1 MPKFVS
7 CLALAL
13 CLAACNEKSSNPV
26 LPTSPGGPPAASD
39 LTVSIATD
47 RGQLEASSAA
57 PATLTVTARR
67 RDGTP
72 PPDATEVVLNT
83 SLGNFGRDA
92 AGAPLQL
99 VSRPLA
105 GGIASAQLYAG
116 KDTGVANV
124 LAQVG
129 TATGKLNL
137 PIVTP
142 SPAPVADF
150 GYDVQGL
157 QVSFTDAS
165 TGAPSS
171 RRWRF
176 GDAVE
181 SNETNPLHVYTSAA
195 TYTVSLTVSNAG
207 GESTKTKFVSV
218 TGAPMKVSFEA
229 DVRGL
234 TALFTDTSTGS
245 PVAWQWDFGDGGTST
260 APNPSHTFPL
270 PGSYAVSLTIA
281 NGAGVRAS
289 GSRFVTTGNP
299 PAADF
304 AVQKEGLRTV
314 FTDTSTGNPT
324 QWNWTFG
331 DCASCLPDT
340 RQNPDHTYA
349 RGGTYLVTLRAA
361 NTAGST
367 SKSSLVTVSAGDP
380 PKAAFTSSI
389 EGLTVHFV
397 DASTGAP
404 AKWTWDFGDGSGSAD
419 QNPTHPYAKAGTYTV
434 TLTVSN
440 AAGDSTAAN
449 TVKVSGPATADFV
462 TSATGLDV
470 FFFDRSTGSPTA
482 WAWDFGDGQSSPLQN
497 PEHRYAAGGTYS
509 VTLVATN
516 AAGSSRVTKP
526 VAVVAP
532 PVAHFTFTKSGSDV
546 TFTDQSTGAASWN
559 WNFGDCA
566 TQQPAVCTSTAQAP
580 PVHHYANGT
589 YTVTLTVTNI
599 SGSSST
605 QQTFSIP

>member
-7 CLALAL
+7 LLALAL
-13 CLAACNEKSSNPV
+13 CVAACNEKSSNPV
-26 LPTSPGGPPAASD
+26 LPTSPGGTPAPSD

-47 RGQLEASSAA
+47 RGQLEANSTS

-105 GGIASAQLYAG
+105 GGIATAQLYAG

-129 TATGKLNL
+129 TATGRLNL

-150 GYDVQGL
+150 TFDVQGL
-157 QVSFTDAS
+157 QVAFTDAS
-165 TGAPSS
+165 TGAPAS

-176 GDAVE
+176 GDAAE
-181 SNETNPLHVYTSAA
+181 SSDVNPLHTYASAA
-195 TYTVSLTVSNAG
+195 TYTVSLTVTNAG

-218 TGAPMKVSFEA
+218 TGAPMKVSFDA

-260 APNPSHTFPL
+260 APNPSHTFPV
-270 PGSYAVSLTIA
+270 PGSFAVSLTIT

-299 PAADF
+299 PTADF
-304 AVQKEGLRTV
+304 AVQTAGLRAV
-314 FTDTSTGNPT
+314 FTDTSAGGPT

-331 DCASCLPDT
+331 DCPACLPDT
-340 RQNPDHTYA
+340 RQNPDHDYA
-349 RGGTYLVTLRAA
+349 RGGTYTVTLRAA

-367 SKSSLVTVSAGDP
+367 AKSSLVTVSAGDP

-389 EGLTVHFV
+389 DGLTVHFV

-404 AKWTWDFGDGSGSAD
+404 SKWTWDFGDGSGSGE
-419 QNPTHPYAKAGTYTV
+419 QNPTHGYAKAGTYTV
-434 TLTVSN
+434 TLEASN
-440 AAGDSTAAN
+440 AAGKSTAAN
-449 TVKVSGPATADFV
+449 TVKVAGPSTADFV
-462 TSATGLDV
+462 FSASGLDV
-470 FFFDRSTGSPTA
+470 FFFDRSTGSLTA

-497 PEHRYAAGGTYS
+497 PEHRYGASGSYS

-516 AAGSSRVTKP
+516 AAGSSRVTKL
-526 VAVVAP
+526 VAVMAP
-532 PVAHFTFTKSGSDV
+532 PVAHFTYSQSGNDV
-546 TFTDQSTGAASWN
+546 TFVDQSSGAAAWN

-566 TQQPAVCTSTAQAP
+566 TQQPSVCTSTAQAP
-580 PVHHYANGT
+580 PVHHYASGT

-599 SGSSST
+599 SGSSTT
-605 QQTFSIP
+605 QATVVIP